1 MAVELEWGHNRKCQI
16 GQQEAGV
23 GVVVALLGVG
33 VGLGVGHELEAEWGM
48 GHKLVAEL
56 GQHLISGS

>member
-1 MAVELEWGHNRKCQI
+1 M
-16 GQQEAGV
+16 GV
-23 GVVVALLGVG
+23 IVALLGVG